1 MGAQA
6 SPTKLGLENIEKC
19 NIGAVHILNLDIVKE
34 CNGEKHQVSS
44 SWYDGTKS
52 TSAAV
57 KKTNIQIPF
66 YSWLM

>member
-6 SPTKLGLENIEKC
+6 SSTKLGLENIEKC

-44 SWYDGTKS
+44 S
-52 TSAAV
+52 
-57 KKTNIQIPF
+57 
-66 YSWLM
+66 